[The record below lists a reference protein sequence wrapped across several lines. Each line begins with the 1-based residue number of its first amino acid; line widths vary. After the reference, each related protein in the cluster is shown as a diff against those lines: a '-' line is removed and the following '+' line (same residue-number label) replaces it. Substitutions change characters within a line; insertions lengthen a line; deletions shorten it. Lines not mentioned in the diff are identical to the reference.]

1 MRRKQYKASRTKQLI
16 NKDYIN
22 SLDREQKT
30 LYKRATRLVE
40 QTNRRLKRLEKGID
54 LNRGKY
60 NPKTKR
66 FERKIKVAKG
76 SKKITNYMKIKK
88 GTFATKKLIDRL
100 GGYYNVKQNRIVIP
114 DKIKTPELRLIIR
127 SALNFLSSET
137 STLTGISDVEERVKN
152 SISTITEEYSELD
165 SGDVDTLYNFFED
178 QDFRDVSEQIP
189 PSDLWVMLSD
199 AKANDLNDEEF
210 IERIKNYV
218 FADNPSGLD
227 LDMKEK
233 LERIYN
239 KFYS

>member
-1 MRRKQYKASRTKQLI
+1 MRRKQYKASRTKQLV

-40 QTNRRLKRLEKGID
+40 QANRRLKRLEKGID

-66 FERKIKVAKG
+66 FERKVKVAKG
-76 SKKITNYMKIKK
+76 SKKITDYMRVRK
-88 GTFATKKLIDRL
+88 GTFASKKLIDRL
-100 GGYYNVKQNRIVIP
+100 ETYYNVKENRIRIP
-114 DKIKTPELRLIIR
+114 DKVSTPELRLIIR
-127 SALNFLSSET
+127 STLNFLSSET
-137 STLTGISDVEERVKN
+137 STISGVSDVEERVKN
-152 SISTITEEYSELD
+152 SISTITEEYPELD
-165 SGDVDTLYNFFED
+165 SGDVQTLYDFFED
-178 QDFRDVSEQIP
+178 PDFKDVSEQIP

-199 AKANDLNDEEF
+199 AKANDLDDEEF
-210 IERIKNYV
+210 INRIKNYV

-239 KFYS
+239 RFNS